1 MSKDAVGFSV
11 PDDVLTKHANL
22 ARLGMAAA
30 KGLYGLGSAAV
41 KSPVAQNIA
50 TGARNAGF
58 SLYAKANDLTNAA
71 IQSPITPDF
80 IKNTF
85 KPGYAAVR
93 SALKRTGRSW
103 APDYSKASP
112 PFKSVM
118 KPTATSPDS
127 AHRLW
132 TTDTTLT
139 PFAMPGQGGAYY
151 PKANLA
157 TSSFPKGTENGM
169 RFMRHEL
176 AHGLQFQMPQP
187 IAGGLNSLHTASK
200 GSGNIF
206 LQELNANAAMS
217 RTPLGQMG
225 RAIGFATNPAQ
236 LANYWQ
242 QYKPIDKLMH
252 GAAAAVLPTAFGA
265 RTYAGGYLSPTP
277 KDTLANQD
285 EEINPSPDDV
295 LTKNANLAR
304 LGMAAAKG
312 LYGLGSAAVKSPIA
326 QNIATGAGNLVNRAG
341 NLANTAIQN
350 PSAIGSSLA
359 SGASN
364 LVNNAG
370 SSLYAGANSLTNAA
384 IQSPITPA
392 FIKNTFKPGY
402 VAVRQALRNT
412 TRQFGAVPSARVGGV
427 QSNQVLP
434 NLPRN
439 ANGAFWPSLNHAATS
454 FGKGTDKG
462 LEVMRHELAHGLQ
475 FNLPSSLP
483 SLQTASLNSPF
494 AGSFLREMNANA
506 ASSRTPLGQ
515 IGRAIRY
522 ATSPERLRAYTRNGQ
537 YKLPD
542 KLMHNAAIGTA
553 YGVPLA
559 AATTVGGIGTYNGLH
574 SLASRMQPTDS
585 SNANEFAQAGPPNPH
600 MKESFPEEVA

>member
-1 MSKDAVGFSV
+1 
-11 PDDVLTKHANL
+11 
-22 ARLGMAAA
+22 
-30 KGLYGLGSAAV
+30 
-41 KSPVAQNIA
+41 
-50 TGARNAGF
+50 
-58 SLYAKANDLTNAA
+58 
-71 IQSPITPDF
+71 
-80 IKNTF
+80 
-85 KPGYAAVR
+85 
-93 SALKRTGRSW
+93 
-103 APDYSKASP
+103 
-112 PFKSVM
+112 
-118 KPTATSPDS
+118 
-127 AHRLW
+127 
-132 TTDTTLT
+132 
-139 PFAMPGQGGAYY
+139 
-151 PKANLA
+151 
-157 TSSFPKGTENGM
+157 M

-200 GSGNIF
+200 GNGSIF

-225 RAIGFATNPAQ
+225 RAIRYATSPVQ

-252 GAAAAVLPTAFGA
+252 GAAAAVLPAAVGVRA
-265 RTYAGGYLSPTP
+265 YAGGYLSPTP
-277 KDTLANQD
+277 KATLDNQD
-285 EEINPSPDDV
+285 EAPNPHMEESNPDV
-295 LTKNANLAR
+295 LTKHANLAR

-326 QNIATGAGNLVNRAG
+326 QNIATGASNLVNRAG

-364 LVNNAG
+364 LVNSAG

-402 VAVRQALRNT
+402 ARVREALRNT
-412 TRQFGAVPSARVGGV
+412 TRQFGAAPAARAGGG
-427 QSNQVLP
+427 QSNQFLP

-439 ANGAFWPSLNHAATS
+439 ANGAYWPSMNHAATS

-475 FNLPSSLP
+475 YNLPSSLP

-522 ATSPERLRAYTRNGQ
+522 ATSPERLQAYTRSGH

-559 AATTVGGIGTYNGLH
+559 AATAVGGIGTYNGLH

-585 SNANEFAQAGPPNPH
+585 YNANEFAQAGPPNPH
-600 MKESFPEEVA
+600 TEESFPEEVA